1 MLSICLSSMVSIKNY
16 QKYFYRIV
24 SAVFYLQ
31 LYVILKSANFY
42 IDINSQEIPKI
53 VLYIS
58 QQKK

>member
-1 MLSICLSSMVSIKNY
+1 MVSIKNY